1 MVTQPAKVI
10 IKEDMLIREVIKSRT
25 STHKLSPQTA
35 PIVGSDLSGPAQDVW
50 DFRPTS
56 SVQRIC
62 REWAKELGF
71 GVWTTVIMVFY
82 SIG

>member
-1 MVTQPAKVI
+1 MPKQACINLIKTKEVTFII
-10 IKEDMLIREVIKSRT
+10 IKVEIL
-25 STHKLSPQTA
+25 QTWKFKNKNKTL
-35 PIVGSDLSGPAQDVW
+35 GSDFSGSAQDVW

-56 SVQRIC
+56 PVQRIC